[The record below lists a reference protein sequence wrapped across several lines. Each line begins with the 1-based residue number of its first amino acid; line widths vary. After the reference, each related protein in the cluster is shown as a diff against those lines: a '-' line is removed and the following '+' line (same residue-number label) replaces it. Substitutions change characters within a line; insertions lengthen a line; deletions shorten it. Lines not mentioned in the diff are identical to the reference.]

1 MYTYSSDTYLQS
13 GGCTL
18 KNNWVV
24 ISGVLGGLG
33 VALGAFG
40 AHGLRLWLPLQK
52 MTIFETA
59 VRYHIFHAL
68 ALLGVA
74 VLMSIYPGHSRGL
87 QRTAVTFTA
96 GVVLF
101 SGGLY
106 GTALS
111 DFPPFRYVVPVGG
124 VMFVLGWGFLAYTFW
139 SEAEK

>member
-1 MYTYSSDTYLQS
+1 M
-13 GGCTL
+13 

-24 ISGVLGGLG
+24 FSAVLGGLG

-59 VRYHIFHAL
+59 VRYHLFHAL
-68 ALLGVA
+68 ALLAVA
-74 VLMSIYPGHSRGL
+74 ILMAVYPGFSRGL
-87 QRTAVTFTA
+87 RRAAIGFTA
-96 GVVLF
+96 GVFLF

-111 DFPPFRYVVPVGG
+111 DFLTFRYMVPLGG
-124 VMFVLGWGFLAYTFW
+124 VMFLLGWGFLANTFW
-139 SEAEK
+139 RGEKSTEK

>member
-1 MYTYSSDTYLQS
+1 M
-13 GGCTL
+13 
-18 KNNWVV
+18 KNIWVV

-59 VRYHIFHAL
+59 VHYHIFHAL

-74 VLMSIYPGHSRGL
+74 ALMGVYPGNSRGL
-87 QRTAVTFTA
+87 RRAAVSFTV

-111 DFPPFRYVVPVGG
+111 DFLPFRYIVPVGG
-124 VMFVLGWGFLAYTFW
+124 AMFVLGWGLLAYTFW
-139 SEAEK
+139 RGAER

>member
-1 MYTYSSDTYLQS
+1 M
-13 GGCTL
+13 

-24 ISGVLGGLG
+24 VSAVLGGLG

-74 VLMSIYPGHSRGL
+74 VLMGVYPGHFRGL
-87 QRTAVTFTA
+87 RRVAVTFTA

-111 DFPPFRYVVPVGG
+111 DFLPFRYVVPVGG
-124 VMFVLGWGFLAYTFW
+124 VMIVLGWGLLAYTFW
-139 SEAEK
+139 RGPEK

>member
-1 MYTYSSDTYLQS
+1 M
-13 GGCTL
+13 
-18 KNNWVV
+18 NNVWVV
-24 ISGVLGGLG
+24 ISGVQCGLG

-59 VRYHIFHAL
+59 VRYHMFHAL
-68 ALLGVA
+68 ALLA
-74 VLMSIYPGHSRGL
+74 LAALMGLYPDRSRGL
-87 QRTAVTFTA
+87 HRAAIAFTV

-124 VMFVLGWGFLAYTFW
+124 AMFLLGWCLLVYTFW
-139 SEAEK
+139 RKPEK